1 MGLISFG
8 VLGEE
13 EQGDCTIAD
22 CLSAALDH
30 GAYTA
35 NGIASYIPCCCDA
48 AGQHSH
54 GSILDIIRDE
64 ARHICDV
71 RNYQVLGQ
79 NSKRY
84 HNKEESKS
92 EERCGNWKGWR
103 EDRKSTN
110 PQRTRM
116 MEEEEKDSRP
126 RPAPSSSI
134 TVHEHPLQLF
144 PQTWHDIEDLG
155 QGTETRGVRV
165 T

>member
-13 EQGDCTIAD
+13 QQGNCTIAD
-22 CLSAALDH
+22 CLSA
-30 GAYTA
+30 
-35 NGIASYIPCCCDA
+35 
-48 AGQHSH
+48 GQHAH

-71 RNYQVLGQ
+71 RIDQVLGQ

-84 HNKEESKS
+84 HNKEDSKS

-110 PQRTRM
+110 PQ
-116 MEEEEKDSRP
+116 KDKDDGRG
-126 RPAPSSSI
+126 R
-134 TVHEHPLQLF
+134 ERF
-144 PQTWHDIEDLG
+144 QTSPCAIKQHHCA
-155 QGTETRGVRV
+155 
-165 T
+165 